1 MIKRISLV
9 LSVCLSVLFSLST
22 GAEPYMSNKDKDKYL
37 IWVDKLG
44 QGDAEGKCWG
54 GGCRAA
60 LAVGPNGCWAKYPD
74 MSLSRAKQQALKKC
88 NTDCSTNDCQ
98 IMDIDGGSAFI
109 KKVDSRVSSSTA
121 KPSTTRASTD
131 SLGEKPLEE
140 LFPRKAVF
148 IDFEG
153 QNLYVELVLKERGL
167 FLIGRRELGSSSD
180 GRFRCRS
187 DGKLLANPAQI
198 KSWSDYRVNTMCTIF
213 LNGGYGQVNRDL
225 IGTIDQIK
233 IKHPEPSS
241 TQTVVFRFLG
251 PSDYALFLQ
260 ARDNN
265 LGQNAFGTDEFAE
278 ALEASNSPG
287 KTSMAGDDPAIE
299 QEFWKSVEDSD
310 DVDMYMA
317 YLESYPDGQFASL
330 ARLNITRL
338 EKSEEK
344 SPAIELEFWKT
355 IKDSDDSEM
364 FQAYLDE
371 YPNGKFAPLARL
383 KIKKLKSN

>member
-9 LSVCLSVLFSLST
+9 LSVCLSVLFSLSSS
-22 GAEPYMSNKDKDKYL
+22 AEPYMSNKDKDKYL

-54 GGCRAA
+54 GECRAA

-98 IMDIDGGSAFI
+98 IMDIDGGSDFI
-109 KKVDSRVSSSTA
+109 KKVDSRGSSSTA
-121 KPSTTRASTD
+121 KPSTARASTG
-131 SLGEKPLEE
+131 SLGEKPLEK

-187 DGKLLANPAQI
+187 NGKLLANPGQI
-198 KSWSDYRVNTMCTIF
+198 KSWSDYTVDTMCTIF

-233 IKHPEPSS
+233 IKHPEPYS

-278 ALEASNSPG
+278 NLEESNSPH
-287 KTSMAGDDPAIE
+287 KTSIAGDDPAIE

-317 YLESYPDGQFASL
+317 YLEYYPDGQFASL
-330 ARLNITRL
+330 ARLNIKRL